1 MGTYD
6 VRRGDGEIV
15 VNAPPTVVFDL
26 ISGEDWEWTSQF
38 DRAVARQ
45 ELAFTMKGSFFKDN
59 SAEATFVIVPL
70 NEVETVICVEGSRG
84 ALMEAMG
91 ANLLNVGVKKFRNKV
106 LDSVEAILRSV

>member
-45 ELAFTMKGSFFKDN
+45 ELSFTMQGSFWKDN
-59 SAEATFVIVPL
+59 GADATFFIVPL
-70 NEVETVICVEGSRG
+70 NEVDTVIHAEGSRG
-84 ALMEAMG
+84 ATAEAWG
-91 ANLLNVGVKKFRNKV
+91 ANLLGVGVKKFRNKV
-106 LDSVEAILRSV
+106 LDRAEAILRSV